1 MEIDHR
7 TVSQKPIEAH
17 FCTRH
22 TIIIEKQQKG
32 IPIQTRFGWGFPF
45 FLKKDRRKCE
55 MYPLYWTPSKEGTF
69 CVIRL
74 NLS

>member
-1 MEIDHR
+1 ME
-7 TVSQKPIEAH
+7 
-17 FCTRH
+17 
-22 TIIIEKQQKG
+22 EKLKG
-32 IPIQTRFGWGFPF
+32 KLYKEVLI
-45 FLKKDRRKCE
+45 E

>member
-1 MEIDHR
+1 MDGALQMGVKHPKDCSIQLETGKEDANAGNDIVPG
-7 TVSQKPIEAH
+7 TYGVS
-17 FCTRH
+17 
-22 TIIIEKQQKG
+22 
-32 IPIQTRFGWGFPF
+32 
-45 FLKKDRRKCE
+45 LE

>member
-1 MEIDHR
+1 MKTIYLVRHGRTRSNEEGRFQGWEDHPLSP
-7 TVSQKPIEAH
+7 VGQEQALS
-17 FCTRH
+17 
-22 TIIIEKQQKG
+22 
-32 IPIQTRFGWGFPF
+32 
-45 FLKKDRRKCE
+45 LKKRARDLIE